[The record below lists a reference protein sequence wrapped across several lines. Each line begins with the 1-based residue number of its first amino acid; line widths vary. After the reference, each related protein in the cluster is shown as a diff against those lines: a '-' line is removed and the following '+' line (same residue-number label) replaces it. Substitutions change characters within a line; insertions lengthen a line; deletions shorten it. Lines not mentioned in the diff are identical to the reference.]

1 MKKKEREISDNMELT
16 SKLPEECIAEII
28 SKTSPLDACRMSL
41 VSRTFSSAAASN
53 LVWEAL
59 LPPDHQQIISESVSS
74 SSSLNIL
81 SKKDLYF
88 SLCDNPIL
96 IGNGNRSFTMHKR
109 SGKKIYVLGARE
121 LRIIWGDASQYWN
134 WYSLAE
140 SPVLPKSRFS
150 EVAHLVEV
158 CWLDVLGRIE
168 TKILSP
174 NTRYGAYLIYTIGDQ
189 FGGLDQPVKLSV
201 RFLDE
206 IRCDFIN
213 AYLLSRAFM
222 DDTPEEEDARFPRDR
237 EDMWMEIEMGEFFN
251 HDQVDRVV
259 EMHLREIEVL
269 NWKSGLVI
277 HGIEVR
283 PKDLR

>member
-1 MKKKEREISDNMELT
+1 MKRKISEIMDIT
-16 SKLPEECIAEII
+16 SELPEECIADII
-28 SKTSPLDACRMSL
+28 SKTSPPDACRMSL
-41 VSRTFSSAAASN
+41 VSRTFSSVAASN
-53 LVWEAL
+53 FVWEAL

-74 SSSLNIL
+74 SPSLNIL

-96 IGNGNRSFTMHKR
+96 IGNGNRSFAIHKW
-109 SGKKIYVLGARE
+109 SGKKTYMLGARE
-121 LRIIWGDASQYWN
+121 LGVIWGDASQYWK

-150 EVAHLVEV
+150 EVAHLVDV
-158 CWLDVLGRIE
+158 CWLYVWGRIE

-189 FGGLDQPVKLSV
+189 SHGLDKPVKLLV

-206 IRCDFIN
+206 IRCDYIN
-213 AYLLSRAFM
+213 AYLLSRTSM
-222 DDTPEEEDARFPRDR
+222 DDAPEDEDARFPRDR

-251 HDQVDRVV
+251 HDQVDRVL
-259 EMHLREIEVL
+259 EMHLRETEVL

>member
-1 MKKKEREISDNMELT
+1 MKRKISEIMDYSSE
-16 SKLPEECIAEII
+16 LPEDSIADKL
-28 SKTSPLDACRMSL
+28 SKTSPPDACRTSL

-59 LPPDHQQIISESVSS
+59 LPPDHQQIISELVLS

-88 SLCDNPIL
+88 SLCDKPIL
-96 IGNGNRSFTMHKR
+96 IGNGNRSVTIHKW
-109 SGKKIYVLGARE
+109 SGKKSYMLGARE
-121 LRIIWGDASQYWN
+121 LMVTWGDASQYWK
-134 WYSLAE
+134 WSSLPG

-150 EVAHLVEV
+150 EVAHLVDV
-158 CWLDVLGRIE
+158 CWLHVWGTIE

-189 FGGLDQPVKLSV
+189 FHGLDKPVKLSV

-213 AYLLSRAFM
+213 AHLLSTTSM
-222 DDTPEEEDARFPRDR
+222 DIDAPGEEEEEEDARFPRDR

-251 HDQVDRVV
+251 YDHVDRVV
-259 EMHLREIEVL
+259 EMQLRETEVL

-283 PKDLR
+283 PKD

>member
-1 MKKKEREISDNMELT
+1 MDITR
-16 SKLPEECIAEII
+16 KLPEECIADII
-28 SKTSPLDACRMSL
+28 SKTSPPDACKMSL
-41 VSRTFSSAAASN
+41 VSRTFRSAAASN

-81 SKKDLYF
+81 SMKDLYF

-96 IGNGNRSFTMHKR
+96 INNGKRSFTIHKW
-109 SGKKIYVLGARE
+109 SGKKCYMLGARE
-121 LRIIWGDASQYWN
+121 LGVIWGDASQYWIG
-134 WYSLAE
+134 
-140 SPVLPKSRFS
+140 VIRIMCKFS
-150 EVAHLVEV
+150 EVAHLVDV
-158 CWLDVLGRIE
+158 CWLHVWGLIE

-174 NTRYGAYLIYTIGDQ
+174 NNRYGAYLIYTIGDQ
-189 FGGLDQPVKLSV
+189 PHGLDKPVKLLV

-206 IRCDFIN
+206 IRCDYIN
-213 AYLLSRAFM
+213 AYLLSRTSM
-222 DDTPEEEDARFPRDR
+222 DDAPEDEDARFPRDR

-259 EMHLREIEVL
+259 EMHLRETEVL

-283 PKDLR
+283 PKD

>member
-1 MKKKEREISDNMELT
+1 MDIS
-16 SKLPEECIAEII
+16 SKLPEECIADII
-28 SKTSPLDACRMSL
+28 SKTSPPDASRMSL
-41 VSRTFSSAAASN
+41 VSRTFSSVAASN
-53 LVWEAL
+53 LVWEAF

-74 SSSLNIL
+74 SPSLNIL

-96 IGNGNRSFTMHKR
+96 IGTGNRLLEALHNLNV
-109 SGKKIYVLGARE
+109 GKMALLYLGKEYRDQ
-121 LRIIWGDASQYWN
+121 RMIQFSISTC
-134 WYSLAE
+134 
-140 SPVLPKSRFS
+140 VFS
-150 EVAHLVEV
+150 EVAHLVNV
-158 CWLDVLGRIE
+158 CWLHVWGTIE

-174 NTRYGAYLIYTIGDQ
+174 NTRYGAYLIYTIGDRCR
-189 FGGLDQPVKLSV
+189 GLARPVKLSV

-213 AYLLSRAFM
+213 AHLLSTTSM
-222 DDTPEEEDARFPRDR
+222 DIDAPEEEDARFPRDR
-237 EDMWMEIEMGEFFN
+237 EDKWMEIEMGEFFN
-251 HDQVDRVV
+251 YDQVDRVV
-259 EMHLREIEVL
+259 EMQLRETEVL